1 MSPLGRVG
9 LIHLNW
15 RREQAQ
21 TMAEYVVILAV
32 ITPALVLAF
41 SLFGG
46 SVVPVFD
53 TVRGLL

>member
-9 LIHLNW
+9 RTHFNW
-15 RREQAQ
+15 RREEAQ

-41 SLFGG
+41 TTFGAAI
-46 SVVPVFD
+46 VPALD
-53 TVRGLL
+53 NVRSFL